1 MWQMLQMEP
10 AFEQRSR
17 GKREMRIDLRTSK
30 VKHIRANGCEYMT
43 MNLLRR
49 KMKFYLGDLIFS
61 NILSWPSPTFLLWF
75 YHPHSLASNG
85 KTFVNVTLSLKAH
98 CRLLSDIAVL
108 SSQAK
113 LQNTHGLRSKD
124 RSCFSL
130 QSLYTAH
137 ST

>member
-1 MWQMLQMEP
+1 
-10 AFEQRSR
+10 
-17 GKREMRIDLRTSK
+17 
-30 VKHIRANGCEYMT
+30 

-75 YHPHSLASNG
+75 CHPHSLASNG

-124 RSCFSL
+124 L
-130 QSLYTAH
+130 QG
-137 ST
+137 

>member
-1 MWQMLQMEP
+1 
-10 AFEQRSR
+10 
-17 GKREMRIDLRTSK
+17 
-30 VKHIRANGCEYMT
+30 

-124 RSCFSL
+124 L
-130 QSLYTAH
+130 QG
-137 ST
+137 